1 MMSKLEVGA
10 ARRRR
15 LPLLARIAAGLV
27 ISLLIVAVVGTAASM
42 AWLKQ
47 AMRDQ
52 LPVLDGQLQLPG
64 LSAPVLVRRDVHGI
78 PHIQAA

>member
-1 MMSKLEVGA
+1 MMAKVEVGA

-42 AWLKQ
+42 AWLKH
-47 AMRDQ
+47 AMREQ
-52 LPVLDGQLQLPG
+52 LPVLDG
-64 LSAPVLVRRDVHGI
+64 AT
-78 PHIQAA
+78 AASRALCPSIGAA